1 MPDFN
6 PQKELVPR
14 EYGAT
19 DADDE
24 KFKIIGS
31 EDSSAMLKDNPF
43 PSVQDIANN
52 TRYGYVP
59 RDDAPERILQYPL
72 DLGEDATH
80 YMVFHIYETTS
91 QTLTTD
97 ENKIEAMGG
106 EYEAQYD
113 YYLEGLKQR
122 DILESQLLYQQKHGG
137 GGPSEASVE
146 EIEGRNAM
154 SLAELERIDRKFHQ
168 GMSANYNIDKQARAK
183 AGLGSNTRI
192 NQPEYPSKDSII
204 LYMPQKINSMNM
216 VDYELG
222 DFALAQGIKG
232 ALKDG
237 YGSGFWSKMEGLLG
251 PASNIILN
259 KMVGEFA
266 GAVGIGNPF
275 DVVKLIGRVAIN
287 PQKEMVFNAP
297 APRKYEFAFEF
308 ASRSEEEAVMVRNIV
323 QLFKFH
329 AFPRTENL
337 FSGDEEVD
345 VSGQLPTK
353 GMTWYRTPSEFQ
365 FEYLHIDKRDGHEIV
380 TENHFLNRAER
391 CVLTEVNVDYSGAGA
406 FQSFED
412 GAPTHITLTLTFSE
426 ARLITQEHIAL
437 GY

>member
-1 MPDFN
+1 MASKNRPVN
-6 PQKELVPR
+6 E
-14 EYGAT
+14 G
-19 DADDE
+19 DE
-24 KFKIIGS
+24 RFTIGS
-31 EDSSAMLKDNPF
+31 SSVTLGG
-43 PSVQDIANN
+43 N
-52 TRYGYVP
+52 TNIRNMNSSRWG
-59 RDDAPERILQYPL
+59 REGGGGRILKYPD
-72 DLGEDATH
+72 DLGVDSTH
-80 YMVFHIYETTS
+80 YIIFHIYETEP
-91 QTLTTD
+91 QGIID
-97 ENKIEAMGG
+97 ETAGAARVT
-106 EYEAQYD
+106 EYELQLEQYNK
-113 YYLEGLKQR
+113 LEEGVDGILTDDQKNQAKKVDDAADRVRQFGTQQRNIKKQQEAEVTSGGSR
-122 DILESQLLYQQKHGG
+122 VSQPQH
-137 GGPSEASVE
+137 
-146 EIEGRNAM
+146 I
-154 SLAELERIDRKFHQ
+154 
-168 GMSANYNIDKQARAK
+168 
-183 AGLGSNTRI
+183 
-192 NQPEYPSKDSII
+192 SKDSIV